1 MAADYLQ
8 FLKNKFI
15 SDYEEAVAEYNDFPF
30 RSRFHEI
37 LEELQEMRISS
48 STPIRMKNL
57 LYDLKFVLAECV
69 MLAGK
74 EKERITQTSKS
85 LVGCQY
91 VKKKWI
97 LFLTKRKLLSI
108 KEKLLD
114 YLHAVSGDVA
124 AETERHVSLS
134 LVRVCQQGDFPDF
147 DETLIHGF
155 EHHFEKI
162 KDLLLKT
169 PDTDSIST
177 IGIVGMGG
185 SGKTTLAQMVFNSP
199 QVQGSFSPIL
209 WVELPQ
215 SLIKPHLIVFAIL
228 KSLASDFSWCGSAF
242 DLNELLHN
250 LHCYL
255 LNKKY
260 LIVMDNV
267 WHASDWYFDLHSN
280 SKLQMEG
287 NENYTHLSHGLP
299 RGSGG
304 AIIVTSRLKEVAS
317 KMVGKRNL
325 YPLEPTL
332 DTESCWSIVLDS
344 IEKEISDHWILEK
357 IKDDTVDRCG
367 GLPLAAKTLADII
380 SHHAIKKFHLEFE
393 NSVAPTSEVLKEIR
407 SYPEVYYAKVASDH
421 NNKVEAGGNCNPQDV
436 VEALSKFSLGKITVI
451 DEETTQSFK
460 AAVNRK
466 VFLQFLKI
474 KFINDF
480 EEAEG
485 EEFMESPLRLHFVE
499 ISEVLHQKRIDPW
512 TPIGLKDPLY
522 DLKFALADCV
532 MLAGKER
539 DRITKNKKS
548 LLLSSHH
555 YVKKQWFLFK
565 MKRKLLCIKNELL
578 QNMSDV
584 DVADIADDMLSS
596 SSLIRVC
603 QPTDFPDFNLTL
615 IHGFNNHLRK
625 MEALL
630 LATTSDTDNFS
641 AIGIVGMRGS
651 SKTNLAQ
658 MVFHSSRVQESFSP
672 MLWVELPQ
680 YPDLRSI
687 VLAILECLY
696 LIVLDNMWPA
706 LSDDLDFN
714 MYVTPLWNGFPRG
727 SGGAIIVTSRLKEV
741 ASEMILRKMKDDMVD
756 RCGGLPLAAKT
767 LAEIIS
773 TEFLKDPTAIK
784 MFRLVFNKPVAP
796 TSKLLKKLRTY
807 SGVYYAEF
815 VSDHNNEVEAGG
827 SCDPEIVVED
837 LKKLFQ
843 AEITLKI
850 DKNNTNKNRRR
861 KKAYRKRIW

>member
-85 LVGCQY
+85 LVGYQY

-134 LVRVCQQGDFPDF
+134 LVRVRQQGDFPDF

-215 SLIKPHLIVFAIL
+215 SLIKPHLIVFALL

-267 WHASDWYFDLHSN
+267 WHASDWYFDLDSN

-357 IKDDTVDRCG
+357 IKDDT
-367 GLPLAAKTLADII
+367 
-380 SHHAIKKFHLEFE
+380 KFHLEFE
-393 NSVAPTSEVLKEIR
+393 KSVAPTSEVLKEIR
-407 SYPEVYYAKVASDH
+407 SYPGASPTELSSVFDCAEVYYAKVASDH

-436 VEALSKFSLGKITVI
+436 VEALSKFSLGKITVNGNQVLGNCRTSPGI
-451 DEETTQSFK
+451 CAKRSIRKLFT
-460 AAVNRK
+460 AVNRK

-584 DVADIADDMLSS
+584 DVADIADERLSS

-641 AIGIVGMRGS
+641 AIGIVGMGGS
-651 SKTNLAQ
+651 GKTTLAQ

-687 VLAILECLY
+687 KY

-741 ASEMILRKMKDDMVD
+741 ASDM
-756 RCGGLPLAAKT
+756 
-767 LAEIIS
+767 
-773 TEFLKDPTAIK
+773 